1 MILRI
6 VRAHRPHWALHPRQP
21 YTWLVDRRD
30 AEVAALRTSWSLN
43 TLQEQT
49 IIGHLVGYSLTGV
62 SLGVKIKT
70 LFKNVLNYWQTTSF
84 CLPCA
89 GGADCDQYFC
99 EWGTA

>member
-1 MILRI
+1 M

-30 AEVAALRTSWSLN
+30 AELAALRTSWSLN

-49 IIGHLVGYSLTGV
+49 IIRHLVGYSLTGV

-70 LFKNVLNYWQTTSF
+70 LFKSVLNYCVCGVFVAERVQ
-84 CLPCA
+84 
-89 GGADCDQYFC
+89 
-99 EWGTA
+99 

>member
-1 MILRI
+1 MIVRM

-30 AEVAALRTSWSLN
+30 AELAALRTSWSLN

-49 IIGHLVGYSLTGV
+49 IIRHLVGYSLTGV

-70 LFKNVLNYWQTTSF
+70 LFKSVLNYCVYDVFIAAQVR
-84 CLPCA
+84 
-89 GGADCDQYFC
+89 
-99 EWGTA
+99 